1 MTSVL
6 LPRLWRPPKTPS
18 PLSGSIPSTVHC
30 LSSGTALRTSYK
42 VWISILVPSGVLK
55 ENDSA
60 PLLGDSPLPLAPG
73 SPPPPS
79 FLSSLN
85 GEVVEEKKPSPPSA
99 LQLSS
104 VRLITL
110 TLHFFFSLYPSL

>member
-6 LPRLWRPPKTPS
+6 LPRLCRPPKTPN
-18 PLSGSIPSTVHC
+18 PLSGNIPSTVHC

-60 PLLGDSPLPLAPG
+60 PLLGDSPLPL
-73 SPPPPS
+73 PS
-79 FLSSLN
+79 FVSSPK
-85 GEVVEEKKPSPPSA
+85 EEAVEEKKPFPPSA
-99 LQLSS
+99 LLFSC
-104 VRLITL
+104 VRLITIF
-110 TLHFFFSLYPSL
+110 TLLFFFSLCPPL